1 MIKPTPNPPGNR
13 RRDIPLRFPRFNQTP
28 MAIYQMSEMGLL
40 LAEKALDQ
48 ERAIAVA

>member
-1 MIKPTPNPPGNR
+1 
-13 RRDIPLRFPRFNQTP
+13 
-28 MAIYQMSEMGLL
+28 MAIYQLSEMGLL